1 MRHRDKMR
9 TTVCP
14 RFLAE
19 QLALDQ
25 LRQKRTVWGKDLE
38 FKQEAR
44 CMNLDLRRGLGWM
57 ESHDLLYA

>member
-19 QLALDQ
+19 QLALYQ

-44 CMNLDLRRGLGWM
+44 CMNLELRRGLG
-57 ESHDLLYA
+57 